1 MTIADNKKAFFDYFV
16 EERYE
21 AGIAL
26 EGWEVKAIRAGRV
39 QIKEGYVV
47 IRDAE
52 LFLIGAHIS
61 PLQSAS
67 THVKPDPT
75 RTRKL
80 LLHAEEIKKLIG
92 KVEQR
97 GYTLV
102 PLNLHYARGRVSARS
117 AWPRARSSTTSAR
130 PRRTA
135 TGSARRRGS
144 CARRPDPPRAS
155 SHRYAFGRCC
165 FTICSA
171 DAIIVLRSPRLPG
184 TISVL
189 PCLARLP
196 NADTY
201 SSATFRLT
209 ASMPPSVRMA

>member
-102 PLNLHYARGRVSARS
+102 PLNLHYARGRVKCEIGLAKGKKLYDKRETEKDRD
-117 AWPRARSSTTSAR
+117 WQREK
-130 PRRTA
+130 
-135 TGSARRRGS
+135 
-144 CARRPDPPRAS
+144 
-155 SHRYAFGRCC
+155 
-165 FTICSA
+165 
-171 DAIIVLRSPRLPG
+171 
-184 TISVL
+184 
-189 PCLARLP
+189 ARLMREK
-196 NADTY
+196 A
-201 SSATFRLT
+201 
-209 ASMPPSVRMA
+209 